1 MPKTGRHLVGA
12 VTITLDLADT
22 PECRGLQM
30 TQPNDL
36 ERRILASACVGT
48 DISPELI
55 EELLELE
62 RDNERRLRRR
72 GLSAALRGS
81 IEDFMR
87 DRSSDSH

>member
-1 MPKTGRHLVGA
+1 
-12 VTITLDLADT
+12 
-22 PECRGLQM
+22 M